1 MSDCSSSEQLRLK
14 FDEPNTYVL
23 TYDSLLY
30 MPAKNHFIFMLYGVV
45 LGIKL
50 YEYLKSRINDYEL
63 KL

>member
-1 MSDCSSSEQLRLK
+1 
-14 FDEPNTYVL
+14 
-23 TYDSLLY
+23 